1 MAREVPRPRVQD
13 RRPPAGL
20 ATGPGPSP
28 HLAIL
33 PSRESPPAACP
44 VLLIP
49 GFLCGDASMRPLAAA
64 LEAHGHPVHPSGI
77 ACNVDCSEAALGP
90 LLQLV
95 GDLAAHHGA
104 PVAVVG
110 HSRGGLF
117 ARVIARRRPDL
128 VSAVVTLGTPHRDP
142 QRTHPWLWAQALALS
157 VLGSLGF
164 PGTMTVAC
172 GLGACCA
179 AFWRDVAA
187 PPPPTVR
194 VLSIYST
201 IDRMVDW
208 RACLEH
214 DGRHAEVRAGH
225 YELPG
230 HAATLPIVLA
240 ALAGAANPRAPG
252 RRAGAAGSGSGACS
266 RAAAG

>member
-1 MAREVPRPRVQD
+1 MAPAPAS
-13 RRPPAGL
+13 PP
-20 ATGPGPSP
+20 PI
-28 HLAIL
+28 AIL
-33 PSRESPPAACP
+33 PSRETPPAACP

-64 LEAHGHPVHPSGI
+64 LEAHGHPAYPSGI

-90 LLQLV
+90 LLRLV
-95 GDLAAHHGA
+95 GELAARHRA

-117 ARVIARRRPDL
+117 ARVIARRHPDL
-128 VSAVVTLGTPHRDP
+128 VSAVITLGTPHRDP
-142 QRTHPWLWAQALALS
+142 WRTHPWLWAQALAFS
-157 VLGSLGF
+157 VLGSLGV

-179 AFWRDVAA
+179 GFWRDVAA
-187 PPPPTVR
+187 PPPPGVR

-201 IDRMVDW
+201 TDGIVDW

-230 HAATLPIVLA
+230 HLSTLPMVLA
-240 ALAGAANPRAPG
+240 ALTGPASRPGPG
-252 RRAGAAGSGSGACS
+252 RRAGAAASGSDACS

>member
-1 MAREVPRPRVQD
+1 MAREVQPPRVQG

-28 HLAIL
+28 HLAIV
-33 PSRESPPAACP
+33 PFRESPPADCP

-64 LEAHGHPVHPSGI
+64 LEDHGHPAYPSGI

-90 LLQLV
+90 LLGLV
-95 GDLAAHHGA
+95 GDLAARHRA
-104 PVAVVG
+104 PVAVIG

-142 QRTHPWLWAQALALS
+142 WRTHPWLWAQALAFS

-179 AFWRDVAA
+179 GFWRDVAA

-201 IDRMVDW
+201 TDGMVDW

-230 HAATLPIVLA
+230 HAATAPIVLA
-240 ALAGAANPRAPG
+240 ALAGLSNRPAID
-252 RRAGAAGSGSGACS
+252 RRAGAAASGSDACS
-266 RAAAG
+266 TAAAA

>member
-1 MAREVPRPRVQD
+1 VLADLPLRP
-13 RRPPAGL
+13 
-20 ATGPGPSP
+20 
-28 HLAIL
+28 LAIAIAIAIAMV
-33 PSRESPPAACP
+33 PHRRSPATCP

-64 LEAHGHPVHPSGI
+64 LEAHGHPAYPSGVGW
-77 ACNVDCSEAALGP
+77 NVDCSEAALQP

-95 GDLAAHHGA
+95 AGVADRHQG
-104 PVAVVG
+104 PVALVG

-128 VSAVVTLGTPHRDP
+128 VSAVITLGTPHRGP
-142 QRTHPWLWAQALALS
+142 WRTHPWLWAQALAFS

-179 AFWRDVAA
+179 GFWRDVAA
-187 PPPPTVR
+187 PPPPGVR

-201 IDRMVDW
+201 TDGIVDW

-214 DGRHAEVRAGH
+214 DGRHAEVKAGH

-230 HAATLPIVLA
+230 HVSTLPMVLA
-240 ALAGAANPRAPG
+240 ALTGTSRRAPG
-252 RRAGAAGSGSGACS
+252 TRAGAAASGSGACS